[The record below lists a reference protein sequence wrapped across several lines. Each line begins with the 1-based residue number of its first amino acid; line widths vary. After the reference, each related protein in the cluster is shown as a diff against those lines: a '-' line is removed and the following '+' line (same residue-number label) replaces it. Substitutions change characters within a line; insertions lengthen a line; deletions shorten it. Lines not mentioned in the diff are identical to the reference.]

1 METLANIGISWS
13 LWVVLVWWFII
24 IVVNWGARSLDTGK
38 LSFFVILV
46 PATVILLDFLLG
58 K

>member
-13 LWVVLVWWFII
+13 LWVTCAFWFLLVGMNWRVRDLNPVKLVFFIF
-24 IVVNWGARSLDTGK
+24 A
-38 LSFFVILV
+38 
-46 PATVILLDFLLG
+46 PAPVILLDFLLG